1 MNVVIRKRRKIIP
14 FFEERRMEKIMGD
27 YEG

>member
-1 MNVVIRKRRKIIP
+1 MNVVIRKRRKIIS
-14 FFEERRMEKIMGD
+14 FFEERRVEKVMGD